1 MVLHDE
7 NWTVTCKRIKVD
19 YCKKINSKWIK
30 DLNIRHKTIN
40 ILQENIGSML
50 FDINLSWFFFLDLSP
65 QAGETKAKRNRLDY
79 ITLKIFCTV
88 KKTKKAKR
96 PRTE

>member
-7 NWTVTCKRIKVD
+7 NWTVTCQRIKVD
-19 YCKKINSKWIK
+19 YCTKIDSKWSK

-50 FDINLSWFFFLDLSP
+50 FDINLSWFFFWIYLLR
-65 QAGETKAKRNRLDY
+65 QGKQKQKETEWTTSL
-79 ITLKIFCTV
+79 
-88 KKTKKAKR
+88 
-96 PRTE
+96 

>member
-19 YCKKINSKWIK
+19 YCTKINSKWSK

-50 FDINLSWFFFLDLSP
+50 FDINLSWFFFWIYFLR
-65 QAGETKAKRNRLDY
+65 QGKQKQKETEWTTSL
-79 ITLKIFCTV
+79 
-88 KKTKKAKR
+88 
-96 PRTE
+96 

>member
-7 NWTVTCKRIKVD
+7 NWTVTCQRIKVD
-19 YCKKINSKWIK
+19 YCTKIDSKWSK

-50 FDINLSWFFFLDLSP
+50 FDINLSWFFFFGYISSGRGNKSKNKQIGLHHSKDLLHSE
-65 QAGETKAKRNRLDY
+65 GN
-79 ITLKIFCTV
+79 
-88 KKTKKAKR
+88 
-96 PRTE
+96 